1 MFPTLGTVSQFAF
14 DQSIDRFSAKVEIQV
29 PPNIAHVQL
38 TLEKFGRAAH
48 APNLIEPEAGPAS
61 LGVYGPGHP
70 DIKVGDEIRVMC
82 FEKGRVAGIAR
93 GPIALYARF
102 VFLDSGEK
110 LGHSLYGC
118 LLLPGGRVLNPQSYH
133 SAFRIS

>member
-38 TLEKFGRAAH
+38 TLEKFGRSAH
-48 APNLIEPEAGPAS
+48 APTLIEPEAGPAS

-70 DIKVGDEIRVMC
+70 DIKLVTRSEGCVS
-82 FEKGRVAGIAR
+82 KR
-93 GPIALYARF
+93 GELQ
-102 VFLDSGEK
+102 E
-110 LGHSLYGC
+110 
-118 LLLPGGRVLNPQSYH
+118 
-133 SAFRIS
+133 

>member
-70 DIKVGDEIRVMC
+70 NIKVGDEIRVMC
-82 FEKGRVAGIAR
+82 FEKG
-93 GPIALYARF
+93 
-102 VFLDSGEK
+102 E
-110 LGHSLYGC
+110 
-118 LLLPGGRVLNPQSYH
+118 LPE
-133 SAFRIS
+133 

>member
-70 DIKVGDEIRVMC
+70 DIKVGDEIRVVC
-82 FEKGRVAGIAR
+82 FEKGGVARIVR
-93 GPIALYARF
+93 GPVALYARF
-102 VFLDSGEK
+102 VILDSGE
-110 LGHSLYGC
+110 
-118 LLLPGGRVLNPQSYH
+118 NPSCY
-133 SAFRIS
+133 RIA

>member
-29 PPNIAHVQL
+29 PPILLTFSL

-48 APNLIEPEAGPAS
+48 APDLIEPEAGPGS

-70 DIKVGDEIRVMC
+70 DIKVGGEIRVMC
-82 FEKGRVAGIAR
+82 FEKGE
-93 GPIALYARF
+93 LQ
-102 VFLDSGEK
+102 E
-110 LGHSLYGC
+110 
-118 LLLPGGRVLNPQSYH
+118 
-133 SAFRIS
+133 

>member
-38 TLEKFGRAAH
+38 TLEKFGRSADA
-48 APNLIEPEAGPAS
+48 NLIEPEAGPAS

-70 DIKVGDEIRVMC
+70 DIKLVTRSE
-82 FEKGRVAGIAR
+82 
-93 GPIALYARF
+93 
-102 VFLDSGEK
+102 
-110 LGHSLYGC
+110 
-118 LLLPGGRVLNPQSYH
+118 
-133 SAFRIS
+133 